1 LRDRQRKKP
10 GHSTSANG
18 AIAIASSAMAKVIR
32 IFAGG
37 QFDQSRL
44 SSRECPTCGG
54 TLYLSEVD
62 HTLKVETWE
71 CAELECEFSED
82 THSPPSR

>member
-1 LRDRQRKKP
+1 
-10 GHSTSANG
+10 
-18 AIAIASSAMAKVIR
+18 
-32 IFAGG
+32 
-37 QFDQSRL
+37 L

-71 CAELECEFSED
+71 CAELECDFSED